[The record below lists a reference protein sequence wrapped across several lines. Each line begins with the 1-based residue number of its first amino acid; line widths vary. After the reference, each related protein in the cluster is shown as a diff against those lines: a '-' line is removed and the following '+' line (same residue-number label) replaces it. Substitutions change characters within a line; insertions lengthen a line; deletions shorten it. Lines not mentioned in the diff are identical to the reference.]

1 MGTSIRNYLTNSVT
15 IINYEASN
23 IKSLVNSFKYL
34 GQNTIISSD
43 LKIIEKSDKIVLP
56 GVGSFLTGMNSLKKH
71 KIDRLIKK
79 KYIENKSIILGI
91 CLGMQLFFES
101 SEEKENSKGLNL
113 LRGKVEKFSTKI
125 KIPHMGF
132 NSVKFPINSKLF
144 KNIPQNSDF
153 YFANSFRVKFDHQ
166 FFEHSSVTKYGED
179 FVSAV
184 EYKNLYGTQFH
195 PEKSHKY
202 GLMLLENFIKID
214 A

>member
-1 MGTSIRNYLTNSVT
+1 MGTSIRNYLTKSVT

-23 IKSLVNSFKYL
+23 IKSLINSFKYL
-34 GQNTIISSD
+34 GQNPIISSD

-56 GVGSFLTGMNSLKKH
+56 GVGSYFTGMNSLKKF
-71 KIDRLIKK
+71 KIDKLIIN
-79 KYIENKSIILGI
+79 KYYENKSIILGI

-101 SEEKENSKGLNL
+101 SEEKKNSKGLNL
-113 LRGKVEKFSTKI
+113 LEGKVEKFGARI
-125 KIPHMGF
+125 KTPHMGF
-132 NSVKFPINSKLF
+132 NNVKFPINSKLF
-144 KNIPQNSDF
+144 KDIPQNSDF
-153 YFANSFRVKFDHQ
+153 YFANSFRIKFKKQ
-166 FFEHSSVTKYGED
+166 FLNSSSLTNYGED

-202 GLMLLENFIKID
+202 GLMLLENFLKLD